1 MVLAALALIISM
13 LALVLYWTKPAK
25 AQPVEIKPSDLDI
38 QVALASALA
47 EVGLNIEDYGLNHNV
62 RFTGK
67 LGDILIHSARELNI
81 PMETLGDLH
90 NLLLRAKQ

>member
-1 MVLAALALIISM
+1 MQ
-13 LALVLYWTKPAK
+13 ALVLYWVKPAK
-25 AQPVEIKPSDLDI
+25 PKSPPAKTTDLDI

-47 EVGLNIEDYGLNHNV
+47 DVGLNIEDYGLNHNV

-67 LGDILIHSARELNI
+67 LGDILIHASRELNV

-90 NLLLRAKQ
+90 DLLLGAKQ